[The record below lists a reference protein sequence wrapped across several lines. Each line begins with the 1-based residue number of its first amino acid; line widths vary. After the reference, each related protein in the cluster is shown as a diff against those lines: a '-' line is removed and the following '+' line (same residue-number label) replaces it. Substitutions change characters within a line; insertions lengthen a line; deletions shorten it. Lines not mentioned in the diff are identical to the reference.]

1 MHFSEMSAENR
12 GVGGYSEGGGGGHP
26 DGEEG
31 EGHQEGPGGGSWPQ
45 GGEDQQESGRGLE
58 QRSSR
63 GRARVGD
70 ERVEVA
76 ARSSLKIIL
85 ISYVGSSL

>member
-1 MHFSEMSAENR
+1 MSRENN
-12 GVGGYSEGGGGGHP
+12 GAGGYSEGAGGGHP

-31 EGHQEGPGGGSWPQ
+31 EGHRERPGGGIWLQ
-45 GGEDQQESGRGLE
+45 EGGEQQESGRGLE
-58 QRSSR
+58 RRSSG

-76 ARSSLKIIL
+76 ARSSLEIIL
-85 ISYVGSSL
+85 LSFHVGCT